1 MSKIL
6 IKNAHILDRSEGLD
20 LIGDILVENGLIVGI
35 DGMIEA
41 EDAEVIDAT
50 GLYAAP
56 GFIDMHVHLRDPG
69 YTQKEDIYSGCEAAA
84 AGGFTAVACM
94 PNTSPVADS
103 IEIIN
108 YINNKSQNAK
118 CRVYP
123 VASITKELYGIE
135 MTDFEALKDAG
146 TIAFSDDGRPV
157 ESARIMQDAMEKANS
172 IGSFVISH
180 CEDMGIISNGIV
192 NKGMISKIL
201 NVPGMD
207 RTSEDCV
214 TAREIALA
222 GATDTRVHI
231 AHVSTKGS
239 VALIMDAKRRGIRV
253 TAETCPHYFIL
264 TEDELLKR
272 DANYRMNPPLR
283 TSEDRQAILSA
294 VANGTIDCIVTD
306 HAPHTAEDKA
316 EFTTAPNGIIGLETS
331 FALCNTYLVDRAV
344 IPLQS
349 LIYMMSTRPAQIL
362 GVDGGHLRVGGTAD
376 IVLFDTNESWTI
388 DASKFKSRAR
398 NTPFDGMTVKGRVK
412 YTILKGQISYQDT
425 EQPETEMEIEQF

>member
-1 MSKIL
+1 
-6 IKNAHILDRSEGLD
+6 
-20 LIGDILVENGLIVGI
+20 
-35 DGMIEA
+35 
-41 EDAEVIDAT
+41 
-50 GLYAAP
+50 
-56 GFIDMHVHLRDPG
+56 
-69 YTQKEDIYSGCEAAA
+69 
-84 AGGFTAVACM
+84 
-94 PNTSPVADS
+94 
-103 IEIIN
+103 
-108 YINNKSQNAK
+108 
-118 CRVYP
+118 
-123 VASITKELYGIE
+123 
-135 MTDFEALKDAG
+135 
-146 TIAFSDDGRPV
+146 
-157 ESARIMQDAMEKANS
+157 
-172 IGSFVISH
+172 
-180 CEDMGIISNGIV
+180 MGIISNGIV

-331 FALCNTYLVDRAV
+331 FALCNTCLLYTSDA
-344 IPLQS
+344 
-349 LIYMMSTRPAQIL
+349 
-362 GVDGGHLRVGGTAD
+362 AD
-376 IVLFDTNESWTI
+376 D
-388 DASKFKSRAR
+388 
-398 NTPFDGMTVKGRVK
+398 
-412 YTILKGQISYQDT
+412 
-425 EQPETEMEIEQF
+425 